1 MRDTSVTL
9 ARLGQETRAFHADAD
24 ALWQRLMVPEITAS
38 QYLDTLI
45 RVFGFEGPI
54 EAALAYTPRLA
65 LVIDVH
71 ERFRA
76 GFIAQDLLALGMRP
90 GEIAQLPQCVVAPFA
105 SPLEG
110 LGWMYVVE
118 RATLLHDQVRRYIH
132 VRMPQ
137 ARDACVYLG
146 ATDATATTRWQELGN
161 CIERAIRTP
170 RMLDDV
176 INGAHAAFR
185 CWNDWSMR
193 VPALQQLA

>member
-9 ARLGQETRAFHADAD
+9 ARLGLETRAFHADAD
-24 ALWQRLMVPEITAS
+24 ALWQGLMVPEITSS

-54 EAALAYTPRLA
+54 EAALAYTPRLE

-90 GEIAQLPQCVVAPFA
+90 GEISLLPQCVVAPFA
-105 SPLEG
+105 SPLEA

-118 RATLLHDQVRRYIH
+118 RAILLHAQVHRHIH

-146 ATDATATTRWQELGN
+146 ATGATLPARWQELGN
-161 CIERAIRTP
+161 RIERAIRTP

-176 INGAHAAFR
+176 VNGAHAAFR
-185 CWNDWSMR
+185 CWIDWSTR
-193 VPALQQLA
+193 VPALQQLG

>member
-24 ALWQRLMVPEITAS
+24 ALWQRLMVPELEAN
-38 QYLDTLI
+38 QYLEALI
-45 RVFGFEGPI
+45 RVFGFEGPF
-54 EAALAYTPRLA
+54 EAALAYTPRLD

-90 GEIAQLPQCVVAPFA
+90 GEIALLPQCVIAPFA
-105 SPLEG
+105 SPLEA

-137 ARDACVYLG
+137 VRDACVYLG
-146 ATDATATTRWQELGN
+146 AADASLTARWQELGRS
-161 CIERAIRTP
+161 IDRAVHAP
-170 RMLDDV
+170 RMLDAV
-176 INGAHAAFR
+176 IDGAHAGFR
-185 CWNDWSMR
+185 CLLAWSSR